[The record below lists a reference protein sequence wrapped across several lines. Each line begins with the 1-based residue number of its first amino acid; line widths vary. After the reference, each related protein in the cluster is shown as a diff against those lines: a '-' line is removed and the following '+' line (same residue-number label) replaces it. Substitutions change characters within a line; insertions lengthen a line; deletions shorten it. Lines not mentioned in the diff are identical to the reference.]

1 VESGKVREQG
11 QSLNQIFREN
21 LKYILAVLFVWAI
34 TFPYVLQNKD
44 IILAKFTLIYNGYFG
59 YPNPRIA
66 HQLAAKGDAILEG
79 RSEGSSSFFAKI
91 SSFFTGTENG
101 KANVLPLDLRLMEK
115 SCLYYRSKDHVEEI
129 FLEPTW
135 REKAKEW
142 NSDLFKKMKEVEPNE
157 VSLGPNPKEYWN
169 SHIEAVLEALDYYKR
184 ALRFS
189 GPEFS
194 IPKKIEKV
202 AWAVCR
208 PVEILLA
215 YKTHMLETEEYVLG
229 KLKAENK
236 LPSNLSDKQQLI
248 TIMSSIKN
256 GGFPEVNP
264 NDYMET
270 LLRQILLTGMKS
282 FSPKEMDS
290 VYERIIYFVA
300 HSEKEYLK
308 FVERRGDLYFQLG
321 KEDSEYYKKAI
332 NQYVIS
338 TNINL
343 AKEDETAD
351 IPLLL
356 VHQFEANLAVA
367 KCYYELDEYK
377 NALKTLDALTPSLRN
392 VDERS
397 VGGSKTHILKSY
409 RETKRKVLRKLQRFE
424 EADEIPLTE

>member
-1 VESGKVREQG
+1 VESDKVREQG

-44 IILAKFTLIYNGYFG
+44 NILAKFTLLYNSYFG

-66 HQLAAKGDAILEG
+66 HQLMAKGDAILDG
-79 RSEGSSSFFAKI
+79 RGEGSSGFFGKF
-91 SSFFTGTENG
+91 SSFFSGSDSM
-101 KANVLPLDLRLMEK
+101 KANVLPLDLTLMEK
-115 SCLYYRSKDHVEEI
+115 SCLYYRSKEHVEEI

-135 REKAKEW
+135 REKAQEW
-142 NSDLFKKMKEVEPNE
+142 NSPLFQKIRAVEPNE

-169 SHIEAVLEALDYYKR
+169 SHIEHVLEALDYYKR

-189 GPEFS
+189 GPEFAV
-194 IPKKIEKV
+194 PKRIERV

-208 PVEILLA
+208 PAEILLA
-215 YKTHMLETEEYVLG
+215 YKTHMLETEDYILN

-236 LPSNLSDKQQLI
+236 LPSNQSDKQQLI

-290 VYERIIYFVA
+290 VYERIIYMVA

-321 KEDSEYYKKAI
+321 KENSEYYKKAI
-332 NQYVIS
+332 NQYTIS
-338 TNINL
+338 IDIKL
-343 AKEDETAD
+343 ALDDEMAD
-351 IPLLL
+351 VPLLL
-356 VHQFEANLAVA
+356 VHQFEATVA
-367 KCYYELDEYK
+367 IARCYYELNE
-377 NALKTLDALTPSLRN
+377 NNSALKILDSLTPQLRN

-397 VGGSKTHILKSY
+397 VGGIKFQVLKSY
-409 RETKRKVLRKLQRFE
+409 RETKRKVLRKLQRYE